1 MMKEDGPPTSN
12 KMTME
17 MFFFKALPEQIC
29 FKISQF
35 IRTILLYIVC
45 KFQANLFRQS
55 FEKKYIS
62 MVILFD
68 VGGPHDIIMADDT
81 RREDLKFQFS
91 LK

>member
-17 MFFFKALPEQIC
+17 MFFFKLCLNGFASE
-29 FKISQF
+29 FYS
-35 IRTILLYIVC
+35 LLGPYRCKLC
-45 KFQANLFRQS
+45 KFQANLFWQS

-68 VGGPHDIIMADDT
+68 VGGPHDIIMADST

>member
-12 KMTME
+12 KW
-17 MFFFKALPEQIC
+17 PE
-29 FKISQF
+29 FHSF

-55 FEKKYIS
+55 FDKKYIS

-68 VGGPHDIIMADDT
+68 VGGLCDVIAADNA